1 MTTGTTL
8 EEGVAPRPAV
18 PPDAT
23 PEQRDGSELVTF
35 PDLVRAHQGWER
47 ELYGAD
53 RDGQKPDRALE
64 WEFNRRW
71 RQFERKYGRIETA
84 YWSVRHASAVA
95 LTIKEVKKRRRRDE
109 RIPKFHR
116 ATDWATRD
124 EPDVARALDE
134 CEILAARTEEILRGP
149 SELIALRRITAVA
162 SHLLG
167 YVDRAWG
174 RESPPPTGQPTPD
187 WLHQADCKKFV
198 ETQREELKDIERFYR
213 RTGNGQAKILFF
225 WGMVQGLIVLA
236 LATALAGPV
245 IWAVDAING
254 GPDHWGEEQLLAI
267 CVMAGALG
275 AFLSVLTRMAALSG
289 KFHLDFEVG
298 RTNVRWLGLYRP
310 LVGGIFGVATFML
323 LASGILQTNTPGP
336 EQDYAY
342 YGILAFFSGFFE
354 RFTKLP
360 TGDIPSVGE
369 TGAAATAETA
379 ESAAGAGQA
388 QSGA

>member
-1 MTTGTTL
+1 MATGTTL
-8 EEGVAPRPAV
+8 EEGVAPRAAI
-18 PPDAT
+18 PPDA

-35 PDLVRAHQGWER
+35 PDLVRAHQAWER

-95 LTIKEVKKRRRRDE
+95 LTIKEVERKHRRDE

-167 YVDRAWG
+167 YVDRSWG
-174 RESPPPTGQPTPD
+174 REEPPPTGQPTPD
-187 WLHQADCKKFV
+187 WAHQADCKAFV
-198 ETQREELKDIERFYR
+198 ERQRHELKNIERFYH

-225 WGMVQGLIVLA
+225 WGMVQGIVFLA
-236 LATALAGPV
+236 LATAAVGTL
-245 IWAVDAING
+245 IWAVDLIDDQQG
-254 GPDHWGEEQLLAI
+254 HWGQEQLLAVCI
-267 CVMAGALG
+267 MAGALG
-275 AFLSVLTRMAALSG
+275 AFLSVLTRMAALTG

-298 RTNVRWLGLYRP
+298 RSNVRWLGIYRP
-310 LVGGIFGVATFML
+310 LVGGIFGVATYLL
-323 LASGILQTNTPGP
+323 LASQIMQTNTPGP
-336 EQDYAY
+336 ERDYAY

-360 TGDIPSVGE
+360 TGEMPSVGE
-369 TGAAATAETA
+369 TGAAAKADKA
-379 ESAAGAGQA
+379 ESAAGAGKA
-388 QSGA
+388 QGGA

>member
-1 MTTGTTL
+1 MSTGTTL
-8 EEGVAPRPAV
+8 EEGVAPRTAV
-18 PPDAT
+18 PPDAH
-23 PEQRDGSELVTF
+23 DGSEIVTF
-35 PDLVRAHQGWER
+35 PDLVRAHQAWER

-64 WEFNRRW
+64 WEFHRRW

-95 LTIKEVKKRRRRDE
+95 LTIKEVNKRRRRDE
-109 RIPKFHR
+109 RIPRFHR

-124 EPDVARALDE
+124 EPEVARALDE

-149 SELIALRRITAVA
+149 SELIAMRRITAVA

-167 YVDRAWG
+167 YVDRSWG

-187 WLHQADCKKFV
+187 WTHQAECKAFV
-198 ETQREELKDIERFYR
+198 ERQRHELKDVERFYR

-225 WGMVQGLIVLA
+225 WGMVQGLVFLA
-236 LATALAGPV
+236 LVTALASV
-245 IWAVDAING
+245 LIWAVDNIDDG
-254 GPDHWGEEQLLAI
+254 QGHWGQLQLLAI

-275 AFLSVLTRMAALSG
+275 AFLSVLTRMAALTG

-298 RTNVRWLGLYRP
+298 RMNVRWLGLYRP
-310 LVGGIFGVATFML
+310 LVGGIFGVATFLL
-323 LASGILQTNTPGP
+323 LASEILQTNTPGP
-336 EQDYAY
+336 ERDYAY

-360 TGDIPSVGE
+360 TGDMPSVGE
-369 TGAAATAETA
+369 TGAAAKADKAEN
-379 ESAAGAGQA
+379 AAGAGKA

>member
-1 MTTGTTL
+1 MATGTGL
-8 EEGVAPRPAV
+8 EEGVAPRTAV
-18 PPDAT
+18 PPDASS
-23 PEQRDGSELVTF
+23 PGDADEIVTF
-35 PDLVRAHQGWER
+35 PDLVRAHRAWER
-47 ELYGAD
+47 ELYD
-53 RDGQKPDRALE
+53 RNGQKPDRALE
-64 WEFNRRW
+64 WEFHRRW

-95 LTIKEVKKRRRRDE
+95 LTIKEVTKKRRRDE

-124 EPDVARALDE
+124 EPEVARALDE

-167 YVDRAWG
+167 YVDRSWG
-174 RESPPPTGQPTPD
+174 REEPPPTGPPTPD
-187 WLHQADCKKFV
+187 WTHQADCKAFV
-198 ETQREELKDIERFYR
+198 ERQRRELKNVERFYH
-213 RTGNGQAKILFF
+213 RTGEGQAKILFF
-225 WGMVQGLIVLA
+225 WGMVQGLVFLA
-236 LATALAGPV
+236 LVTAAVGTL
-245 IWAVDAING
+245 IWAVDLIDDHRG
-254 GPDHWGEEQLLAI
+254 HWGEEQLLAI

-275 AFLSVLTRMAALSG
+275 AFLSVLTRMASLTA

-298 RTNVRWLGLYRP
+298 RMNVRWLGLYRP
-310 LVGGIFGVATFML
+310 LVGGVFGVATFML

-336 EQDYAY
+336 DRDYAY

-360 TGDIPSVGE
+360 TGEMPSVGE
-369 TGAAATAETA
+369 TGAAAKADTAQN
-379 ESAAGAGQA
+379 AAGAGKA
-388 QSGA
+388 QGGA

>member
-1 MTTGTTL
+1 MSTGTTL
-8 EEGVAPRPAV
+8 EEGVAPRTAV
-18 PPDAT
+18 PPDA
-23 PEQRDGSELVTF
+23 PGAHDGSEIVTF
-35 PDLVRAHQGWER
+35 PDLVRAHQAWER

-64 WEFNRRW
+64 WEFHRRW

-84 YWSVRHASAVA
+84 YWSVRQASAVA
-95 LTIKEVKKRRRRDE
+95 LTIKDVNKRRRRDE
-109 RIPKFHR
+109 RIPRFHR

-124 EPDVARALDE
+124 EPEVARALDE

-167 YVDRAWG
+167 YVDRSWG

-187 WLHQADCKKFV
+187 WSHQAECKAFV
-198 ETQREELKDIERFYR
+198 ERQRHELKDVERFYR

-225 WGMVQGLIVLA
+225 WGMVQGLVFLA
-236 LATALAGPV
+236 LVTALASV
-245 IWAVDAING
+245 LIWGADNIDDG
-254 GPDHWGEEQLLAI
+254 QGHWGQLQLLAI

-275 AFLSVLTRMAALSG
+275 AFLSVLTRMAALTG

-298 RTNVRWLGLYRP
+298 RMNVRWLGLYRP
-310 LVGGIFGVATFML
+310 LVGGIFGVATFLL
-323 LASGILQTNTPGP
+323 LASEIMQTNTPGP
-336 EQDYAY
+336 ERDYAY

-360 TGDIPSVGE
+360 TGDMPSVGE
-369 TGAAATAETA
+369 TGAAAKADKAEN
-379 ESAAGAGQA
+379 AADAGKA